1 MKAGR
6 GGAQKPR
13 GEKRNRERRGRREVG
28 RVGEGHRK
36 AMEDEEETEDKEGQ
50 NLWGSQQSV
59 WRRAEKWFWLM
70 GP

>member
-1 MKAGR
+1 M
-6 GGAQKPR
+6 
-13 GEKRNRERRGRREVG
+13 G

-36 AMEDEEETEDKEGQ
+36 AMEDAEEAEDKEGQ
-50 NLWGSQQSV
+50 NLWGSQQHV